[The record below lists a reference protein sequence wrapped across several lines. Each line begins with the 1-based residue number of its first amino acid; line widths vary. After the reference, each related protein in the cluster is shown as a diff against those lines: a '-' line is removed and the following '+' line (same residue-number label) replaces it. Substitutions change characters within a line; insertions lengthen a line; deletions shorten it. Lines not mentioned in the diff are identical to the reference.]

1 MSALYTVSHG
11 TYTFGGGP
19 KPSIFNLRYICL
31 HENSGC
37 DNGQF
42 FDAGRVFPNG
52 WTALYGN
59 LPPVNKS
66 IYVYLWCDGSY
77 CQPDELEE
85 YLMVCA
91 PSDDF
96 RKVCF
101 GEPDYPIELYW

>member
-11 TYTFGGGP
+11 AYPDGY
-19 KPSIFNLRYICL
+19 NLRYICL
-31 HENSGC
+31 HENVVPWFMKVSMY
-37 DNGQF
+37 
-42 FDAGRVFPNG
+42 PNG
-52 WTALYGN
+52 WAACYNN

-101 GEPDYPIELYW
+101 GEPDYPIDLYW